1 MTSVEV
7 LKQGFGT
14 HPSGA
19 DVDAYLLLNARGMH
33 VRVLT
38 YGGIVQSLEVPDRR
52 GKLADVVLGFDTL
65 EPYLANPFYFGAL
78 IGRNGNRIAN
88 GRLPIDGRVH
98 QLTRNN
104 GAHHLH
110 GGGKGLH
117 QQLWKAESF
126 AGGRECGVVMSCTS
140 QDGDDGYPGTVS
152 VRVTYTLSS
161 ENRFVIASEAT
172 TDAPTVVNL
181 TQHSYFNLS
190 GVRGQPVLDH
200 ELMIDANQFT
210 PVDDTLIPLGQHR
223 GVDGT
228 PFDFRD
234 SRAVGSR
241 IHEAD
246 EQLRIG
252 SGYDHNW
259 VLHERTRDMQ
269 SPAVRL
275 VHEASGR
282 SLELFTTEPG
292 LQVYS
297 GGTFT
302 PDLTGKGGV
311 EYPRFGGIA
320 LETQHFPDA
329 PNQPAFPST
338 VLRPGEMYRS
348 ATVWQFGVV
357 QPT

>member
-1 MTSVEV
+1 MPSVEV

-38 YGGIVQSLEVPDRR
+38 YGGIVQSLEVPDRA
-52 GKLADVVLGFDTL
+52 GTLADVVLGFDAL

-98 QLTRNN
+98 RLTRNN

-110 GGGKGLH
+110 GGSQGLH
-117 QQLWKAESF
+117 QQLWRAESF
-126 AGGRECGVVMSCTS
+126 AGGRECGVVLSCTS
-140 QDGDDGYPGTVS
+140 HDGDDGYPGTVS

-161 ENRFVIASEAT
+161 DNRFGIEYEAT

-190 GVRGQPVLDH
+190 GAPGSTILDH
-200 ELMIDANQFT
+200 ELMIDAPQYT
-210 PVDDTLIPLGQHR
+210 PVDDALIPLGTHQA
-223 GVDGT
+223 VDGT
-228 PFDFRD
+228 PFDFRT
-234 SRAVGSR
+234 SRALGGR
-241 IHEAD
+241 IHDAD
-246 EQLRIG
+246 EQVRIG

-259 VLHERTRDMQ
+259 VLADRTRAMQ

-275 VHEASGR
+275 VHERSGR
-282 SLELFTTEPG
+282 SLEVFTTEPAV
-292 LQVYS
+292 QVYA

-302 PDLTGKGGV
+302 PDLMGKGGV
-311 EYPRFGGIA
+311 VYPRFGGIA

-329 PNQPAFPST
+329 PNQPGFPST

-348 ATVWQFGVV
+348 QTAWQFGVV
-357 QPT
+357 PA